1 MMHKKFNKCQF
12 QERIID
18 YIEGL
23 LDAQHKSIFEV
34 HLKECDV
41 CQKELSAIKKIYGM
55 MDNDKVIIPAEEI
68 FAKMKNRVRQHE
80 IVLKRPLWKIW
91 SILIPVLGVLIF
103 VLLFNRQKEQSLE
116 ISVPISS
123 LSQDKYFNTLLLERI
138 VDNNIVNQFNILEEY
153 FTEDIEQGLKDLTT
167 DEQQKFIE
175 AISEKY
181 GEKYL

>member
-1 MMHKKFNKCQF
+1 MMHKKCNKCQF

-23 LDAQHKSIFEV
+23 LDAQHKGIFEA

-68 FAKMKNRVRQHE
+68 FAKMKNRVRQQE

-103 VLLFNRQKEQSLE
+103 VLLFNRQKEQFLE

-181 GEKYL
+181 GKKYL